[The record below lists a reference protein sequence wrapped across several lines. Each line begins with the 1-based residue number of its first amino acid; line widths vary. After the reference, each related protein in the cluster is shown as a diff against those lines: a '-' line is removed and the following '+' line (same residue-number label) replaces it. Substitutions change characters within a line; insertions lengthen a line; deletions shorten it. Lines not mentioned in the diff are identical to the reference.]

1 MLFLYRYQLILSTH
15 LIWQPRWLLEWMLL
29 MKFDHFDLIGT
40 LS

>member
-1 MLFLYRYQLILSTH
+1 

-40 LS
+40 LA